1 MIDSDQ
7 TNSKVN
13 SRLHFEPYLASMCLN
28 YMRIKILISTICAF
42 LCLGNSFSYAVQL
55 SDEDSGKIARVVG
68 FLLSQ
73 THYKRAAL
81 DDEISKQFLRKYME
95 SLDYSRMVFLQ
106 SDYDEF
112 QNKYGT
118 LLDNLT
124 KRGDVSP
131 AFEIHERYTNR
142 LKTSH
147 SWLKEIINQKFD
159 FSINETFTPDRT
171 KSDWPKNEEEA
182 RTLWHKRIKYELL
195 GNRLSKRRS
204 VEAMKAQNEGKE
216 PIKKT
221 DGTNVKPYNIKEEK
235 EKISR
240 RYERFLRVRTEMD
253 SGDVLQYY
261 LTALSN
267 EYDPHSDYFSPREA
281 ENFEIN
287 NIKLSL
293 TGIGARLQWDDGYT
307 KLIELVPGGPAIK
320 SKKLKPGD
328 RIVAVAQ
335 GEEGEAIDVFEME
348 LDKVVDKIR
357 GEKGTMV
364 RLTIIPVDA
373 ADDSETKEV
382 RLIRDKIKLT
392 DSLAKGQ
399 IVDYPDMPRL
409 GVIDLPQFYENCA
422 RDVRLIIERFKKEK
436 VNGIVLDLRR
446 NGGGLLPEAVKLAG
460 LFIEQGPMVQVI
472 DSRRRKQVLQDKDES
487 IGYNGPMLVLVGKL
501 SASASEIV
509 AAALQDYGRAIIV
522 GSQST
527 HGKGTVQTVMPLT
540 NWVRIKDPGKLKLT
554 ISKFYRIAG
563 GTTQK
568 QGVKPDLVLPSPYDY
583 MEIGEATLSNSL
595 AADHTEPL
603 NYRRL
608 NLVKDYIEQLSSQS
622 AERIKKDQDFSY
634 ILNDIE
640 TLKERLED
648 KSFSLN
654 EIKRLEEKDEEKAK
668 RETRKKE
675 RKNRGKPE
683 ETVYD
688 LTIKMIQ
695 KDINLGEEIE
705 EEEKPIRLIEEN
717 DEEETEEEDD
727 TPKLDPHL
735 RETLN
740 ILQDYIKLFQPKK
753 QIAGKADANKNPIQ

>member
-1 MIDSDQ
+1 
-7 TNSKVN
+7 
-13 SRLHFEPYLASMCLN
+13 
-28 YMRIKILISTICAF
+28 MRIKNLLSTICAMTCF
-42 LCLGNSFSYAVQL
+42 GIPFSQAVQL

-73 THYKRAAL
+73 THFKRAAL

-106 SDYDEF
+106 SDFDEF
-112 QNKYGT
+112 SKKYGT

-124 KRGDVSP
+124 KRGNVSP
-131 AFEIHERYTNR
+131 AYEIHKRYISR
-142 LKTSH
+142 LKKSH
-147 SWLKEIINQKFD
+147 SWLDEIINKEFD
-159 FSINETFTPDRT
+159 FNINETFTPDRT
-171 KSDWPKNEEEA
+171 KTNWPQNEEDA
-182 RTLWHKRIKYELL
+182 KDLWRKRIKYEVL

-204 VEAMKAQNEGKE
+204 VEALKAKNKGSQS
-216 PIKKT
+216 IKKS
-221 DGTNVKPYNIKEEK
+221 DGTPVKPYDIKEEK
-235 EKISR
+235 EKILR

-267 EYDPHSDYFSPREA
+267 GYDPHSDYFSPREA

-328 RIVAVAQ
+328 RIVGVAQ
-335 GEEGEAIDVFEME
+335 GEEGESIDVFEME

-357 GEKGTMV
+357 GEKGTIV
-364 RLTIIPVDA
+364 RLTIIPADA

-399 IVDYPDMPRL
+399 VIDYPDMPRL

-422 RDVRLIIERFKKEK
+422 RDVNLILDRFKKEK

-472 DSRRRKQVLQDKDES
+472 DSRQRKQVLQDNDAK
-487 IGYNGPMLVLVGKL
+487 IGYNGPMIVLVGKL

-509 AAALQDYGRAIIV
+509 AAALQDYGRSVIV

-540 NWVRIKDPGKLKLT
+540 NWVRINDPGKLKLT

-568 QGVKPDLVLPSPYDY
+568 QGVKPDLILPSPYDY
-583 MEIGEATLSNSL
+583 MEIGEASLPNSL
-595 AADHTEPL
+595 AADHTDPL

-608 NLVKDYIEQLSSQS
+608 NLVTDYIQKLSSKS
-622 AERIKKDQDFSY
+622 IDRIKKNQDFEY
-634 ILNDIE
+634 ILDDIE
-640 TLKERLED
+640 TLKKRLTD

-654 EIKRLEEKDEEKAK
+654 EAKRLKEKDEDKAK
-668 RETRKKE
+668 REIRKKE
-675 RKNRGKPE
+675 RKDRGKTD
-683 ETVYD
+683 ETIYD
-688 LTIKMIQ
+688 VTIKMIQ
-695 KDINLGEEIE
+695 KNIALGEEVE
-705 EEEKPIRLIEEN
+705 EEEKPIRLKEEN
-717 DEEETEEEDD
+717 DDEDSEEEEEEDAS
-727 TPKLDPHL
+727 KLDPHL
-735 RETLN
+735 RETLQ
-740 ILQDYIKLFQPKK
+740 ILQDYIKLLDPKK
-753 QIAGKADANKNPIQ
+753 QIAGKSTEIKNSFQ

>member
-1 MIDSDQ
+1 MSIR
-7 TNSKVN
+7 N
-13 SRLHFEPYLASMCLN
+13 LL
-28 YMRIKILISTICAF
+28 STICALMCF
-42 LCLGNSFSYAVQL
+42 GAPFSQAVQL

-73 THYKRAAL
+73 THFKRAAL

-106 SDYDEF
+106 SDFDEF
-112 QNKYGT
+112 SKKYGT

-124 KRGDVSP
+124 KRGNVSP
-131 AFEIHERYTNR
+131 AYEIHKRYINR

-147 SWLKEIINQKFD
+147 SWLEGIINKEFD
-159 FSINETFTPDRT
+159 FNTDETFTPDRT
-171 KSDWPKNEEEA
+171 KTNWPNNEKES
-182 RTLWHKRIKYELL
+182 RDLWRKRIKYEVL

-204 VEAMKAQNEGKE
+204 VDALKAKNKGNES
-216 PIKKT
+216 IKKP
-221 DGTNVKPYNIKEEK
+221 DGTPVKLYNIKEEK
-235 EKISR
+235 EKILR

-267 EYDPHSDYFSPREA
+267 GYDPHSDYFSPREA

-328 RIVAVAQ
+328 RIVGVAQ
-335 GEEGEAIDVFEME
+335 GEEGEPIDVFEME

-364 RLTIIPVDA
+364 RLTIIPADA
-373 ADDSETKEV
+373 ADESETKEV

-399 IVDYPDMPRL
+399 VVDYPDMPRL

-422 RDVRLIIERFKKEK
+422 RDVTLILDRFKKEK
-436 VNGIVLDLRR
+436 VNGVVLDLRR
-446 NGGGLLPEAVKLAG
+446 NGGGLLPEAVKLSG

-472 DSRRRKQVLQDKDES
+472 DSRQRKQVLQDNDTK
-487 IGYNGPMLVLVGKL
+487 IGYNGPMIVLVGKL

-509 AAALQDYGRAIIV
+509 AAALQDYGRAVVV

-540 NWVRIKDPGKLKLT
+540 NWVRINDPGKLKLT

-568 QGVKPDLVLPSPYDY
+568 QGVKPDLILPSPYDY
-583 MEIGEATLSNSL
+583 MEIGEASLPNSL
-595 AADHTEPL
+595 AADHTDPL

-608 NLVKDYIEQLSSQS
+608 NLVKDYIQKLSSKS
-622 AERIKKDQDFSY
+622 VDRIKKDQDFTY
-634 ILNDIE
+634 ILDDIE
-640 TLKERLED
+640 TLKKRLKD

-654 EIKRLEEKDEEKAK
+654 ETKRLKEKDEDKAK
-668 RETRKKE
+668 RENRKKE
-675 RKNRGKPE
+675 REDRGKPE
-683 ETVYD
+683 ETIYD
-688 LTIKMIQ
+688 VTIKMIQ
-695 KDINLGEEIE
+695 KNIALGEEIE
-705 EEEKPIRLIEEN
+705 EEEKPIRLKEEN
-717 DEEETEEEDD
+717 DDEDSEEEEEEA
-727 TPKLDPHL
+727 PKLDPHL
-735 RETLN
+735 RETLQ
-740 ILQDYIKLFQPKK
+740 ILQDYIKLLDPKK
-753 QIAGKADANKNPIQ
+753 QIAG

>member
-1 MIDSDQ
+1 M
-7 TNSKVN
+7 
-13 SRLHFEPYLASMCLN
+13 RLN
-28 YMRIKILISTICAF
+28 YFISTLCAALF
-42 LCLGNSFSYAVQL
+42 ISTPLGQSVEL

-73 THYKRAAL
+73 THFKRAPL
-81 DDEISKQFLRKYME
+81 DDEISEVFLQKYME

-112 QNKYGT
+112 KSKYGT

-124 KRGDVSP
+124 KRGNVSP
-131 AFEIHERYTNR
+131 AFEIQKRYTKR
-142 LKTSH
+142 LKTAH
-147 SWLKEIINQKFD
+147 SWLEDIIWTEFD
-159 FSINETFTPDRT
+159 FSKDESFTPDRT
-171 KSDWPKNEEEA
+171 KADWPANEKYA
-182 RTLWHKRIKYELL
+182 RELWRMRIKYEVL
-195 GNRLSKRRS
+195 GTRLGKRRG
-204 VEAMKAQNEGKE
+204 VEAMNAKANNGEVV
-216 PIKKT
+216 KKS
-221 DGTNVKPYNIKEEK
+221 DGTPVKPYNIKDEK
-235 EKISR
+235 EKILR

-267 EYDPHSDYFSPREA
+267 GYDPHSDYFSPREA

-307 KLIELVPGGPAIK
+307 KLIELVPGGPAIR

-335 GEEGEAIDVFEME
+335 GENGEPVDVYEME

-364 RLTIIPVDA
+364 RLTIIPADA
-373 ADDSETKEV
+373 ADESETKEV

-399 IVDYPDMPRL
+399 VVDYPDMPRL

-422 RDVRLIIERFKKEK
+422 RDVGLILDRFQREK
-436 VNGIVLDLRR
+436 VTGVVLDLRR

-460 LFIEQGPMVQVI
+460 LFIKQGPMVQVI
-472 DSRRRKQVLQDKDES
+472 DSRQRKQVLQDNDTN
-487 IGYNGPMLVLVGKL
+487 IRYDGPMIVLVGKL

-509 AAALQDYGRAIIV
+509 AAALQDYGRAVVV
-522 GSQST
+522 GSKST

-554 ISKFYRIAG
+554 ISKFYRVAG

-568 QGVKPDLVLPSPYDY
+568 QGVAPDIVLPTPYDY
-583 MEIGEATLSNSL
+583 MDIGEATLPNSL
-595 AADHTEPL
+595 AADHTDPL
-603 NYRRL
+603 DYRKLNRVNDYVKRL
-608 NLVKDYIEQLSSQS
+608 MTRSD
-622 AERIKKDQDFSY
+622 ARINEDQDFAY
-634 ILNDIE
+634 ILEDIK
-640 TLKERLED
+640 TLKERLLD
-648 KSFSLN
+648 KSLSLN
-654 EIKRLEEKDEEKAK
+654 ETTRLKEKDDEKEK

-675 RKNRGKPE
+675 RKDRGKPE

-695 KDINLGEEIE
+695 KNLKLDEKVED
-705 EEEKPIRLIEEN
+705 EEKPIRLKEEDDN
-717 DEEETEEEDD
+717 EDEEEEDQED
-727 TPKLDPHL
+727 APKLDPHL
-735 RETLN
+735 RETLL
-740 ILQDYIKLFQPKK
+740 ILHDYIKLLDPKK
-753 QIAGKADANKNPIQ
+753 QIAAKDSGKLNPVQ

>member
-1 MIDSDQ
+1 
-7 TNSKVN
+7 
-13 SRLHFEPYLASMCLN
+13 
-28 YMRIKILISTICAF
+28 MRINKLLPIICAMI
-42 LCLGNSFSYAVQL
+42 CLGIPFSQAVQL
-55 SDEDSGKIARVVG
+55 SDKDSGQIARVVG

-73 THYKRAAL
+73 THFKRAAL

-106 SDYDEF
+106 SDFDEF
-112 QNKYGT
+112 SKKYGT

-124 KRGDVSP
+124 KRGNVSP
-131 AFEIHERYTNR
+131 AFEIHKRYITR

-147 SWLKEIINQKFD
+147 SWLEEIINKEFN
-159 FSINETFTPDRT
+159 FSLDETFTPDRT
-171 KSDWPKNEEEA
+171 KSNWPKDEEDA
-182 RTLWHKRIKYELL
+182 KNLWEKRVKYEVL

-204 VEAMKAQNEGKE
+204 VEALIAKTNGNEE
-216 PIKKT
+216 IKKT
-221 DGTNVKPYNIKEEK
+221 DGTPVKLYNIKEEK
-235 EKISR
+235 EKILR
-240 RYERFLRVRTEMD
+240 RYERFLRVRTDMD

-267 EYDPHSDYFSPREA
+267 GYDPHSDYFSPREA

-328 RIVAVAQ
+328 RITAVAQ
-335 GEEGEAIDVFEME
+335 GDKGEPIDVFEME

-357 GEKGTMV
+357 GEKGTIV
-364 RLTIIPVDA
+364 RLTIIPADA
-373 ADDSETKEV
+373 TDDSETKEV

-399 IVDYPDMPRL
+399 VVDYPDMSRL

-422 RDVRLIIERFKKEK
+422 RDVSIILDRFKKEK

-460 LFIEQGPMVQVI
+460 LFIEEGPMVQVI
-472 DSRRRKQVLQDKDES
+472 DSRQRKQILKDNDAK
-487 IGYNGPMLVLVGKL
+487 IGYNGPMIVLVGKL

-509 AAALQDYGRAIIV
+509 AAALQDYGRAVVV

-568 QGVKPDLVLPSPYDY
+568 QGVKPDLILPNPYDY
-583 MEIGEATLSNSL
+583 MDIGEAKLPNSL
-595 AADHTEPL
+595 AADHTDPL

-608 NLVKDYIEQLSSQS
+608 NLVKDYVETLSSKS
-622 AERIKKDQDFSY
+622 TDRIKKDQDFSY
-634 ILNDIE
+634 ILEDIE
-640 TLKERLED
+640 TCL
-648 KSFSLN
+648 
-654 EIKRLEEKDEEKAK
+654 
-668 RETRKKE
+668 
-675 RKNRGKPE
+675 
-683 ETVYD
+683 
-688 LTIKMIQ
+688 
-695 KDINLGEEIE
+695 
-705 EEEKPIRLIEEN
+705 
-717 DEEETEEEDD
+717 
-727 TPKLDPHL
+727 
-735 RETLN
+735 
-740 ILQDYIKLFQPKK
+740 
-753 QIAGKADANKNPIQ
+753 

>member
-1 MIDSDQ
+1 M
-7 TNSKVN
+7 
-13 SRLHFEPYLASMCLN
+13 MCLG
-28 YMRIKILISTICAF
+28 IPF
-42 LCLGNSFSYAVQL
+42 GQAVQL

-73 THYKRAAL
+73 THFKRAAL

-106 SDYDEF
+106 SDFDEF
-112 QNKYGT
+112 SKKYGT

-124 KRGDVSP
+124 KRGNVSP
-131 AFEIHERYTNR
+131 AFEIQKRYITR

-147 SWLKEIINQKFD
+147 SWLEEIINKEFD
-159 FSINETFTPDRT
+159 FNADETFTPDRT
-171 KSDWPKNEEEA
+171 KTNWPKNEEEA
-182 RTLWHKRIKYELL
+182 RNLWRKRIKYEVL

-204 VEAMKAQNEGKE
+204 VDALKAKNKGSE
-216 PIKKT
+216 PIKKS
-221 DGTNVKPYNIKEEK
+221 DGTAVKLYNIEEEK
-235 EKISR
+235 GKIIR

-267 EYDPHSDYFSPREA
+267 GYDPHSDYFSPREA

-328 RIVAVAQ
+328 RIVGVAQ
-335 GEEGEAIDVFEME
+335 GEEGESVDVFEME

-364 RLTIIPVDA
+364 RLTIIPADA
-373 ADDSETKEV
+373 SDDSETKEV

-399 IVDYPDMPRL
+399 VVDYPDMPRL

-422 RDVRLIIERFKKEK
+422 RDVSLILDRFKKEK
-436 VNGIVLDLRR
+436 VNGVVLDLRR

-472 DSRRRKQVLQDKDES
+472 DSRQRKQVLQDNDTK
-487 IGYNGPMLVLVGKL
+487 IGYNGPMIVLVGKL

-509 AAALQDYGRAIIV
+509 AAALQDYGRAVVV

-527 HGKGTVQTVMPLT
+527 HGKGTVQTVMPLI

-568 QGVKPDLVLPSPYDY
+568 QGVKPDLILPSPYDY
-583 MEIGEATLSNSL
+583 MEIGEATLPNSL
-595 AADHTEPL
+595 AADHTDPL

-608 NLVKDYIEQLSSQS
+608 NLVTDYVQELSSKS
-622 AERIKKDQDFSY
+622 DDRIKKDQDFSY
-634 ILNDIE
+634 ILDDIE
-640 TLKERLED
+640 TLKKRLKD

-654 EIKRLEEKDEEKAK
+654 ETKRLKEKDEDKAK
-668 RETRKKE
+668 RENRKKE
-675 RKNRGKPE
+675 RKDRGKQE
-683 ETVYD
+683 ETIYD
-688 LTIKMIQ
+688 VTIKMIQ
-695 KDINLGEEIE
+695 KNIALGEEIE
-705 EEEKPIRLIEEN
+705 EEEKPIRLK
-717 DEEETEEEDD
+717 EEEDED
-727 TPKLDPHL
+727 SEEEEEEEEEDPKLDPHL
-735 RETLN
+735 RETLK
-740 ILQDYIKLFQPKK
+740 ILQDYIKLLEPKK
-753 QIAGKADANKNPIQ
+753 QIAGKGTGVNNPVQ

>member
-1 MIDSDQ
+1 MCPNIMIYKNLLSA
-7 TNSKVN
+7 V
-13 SRLHFEPYLASMCLN
+13 LA
-28 YMRIKILISTICAF
+28 IICIGTPF
-42 LCLGNSFSYAVQL
+42 CHAVEI

-73 THYKRAAL
+73 THYKRSAL
-81 DDEISKQFLRKYME
+81 DDEISKEFLRKYME

-106 SDYDEF
+106 SDFDEF
-112 QNKYGT
+112 SKKYGT

-124 KRGDVSP
+124 KRGNVSP
-131 AFEIHERYTNR
+131 AFEIHNRYISR

-147 SWLKEIINQKFD
+147 SWLEAIINKEFD
-159 FSINETFTPDRT
+159 FNIDETFTPDRT
-171 KSDWPKNEEEA
+171 KTNWPKNEEEA
-182 RTLWHKRIKYELL
+182 RNLWRKRIKYEVL

-204 VEAMKAQNEGKE
+204 VEALKASIKGAAS
-216 PIKKT
+216 IKKS
-221 DGTNVKPYNIKEEK
+221 DGTDVKIYNIKEEK
-235 EKISR
+235 DKILR
-240 RYERFLRVRTEMD
+240 RYERFLRVRNEMD

-267 EYDPHSDYFSPREA
+267 GYDPHSDYFSPREA

-328 RIVAVAQ
+328 RIVGVAQ
-335 GEEGEAIDVFEME
+335 GEEGESIDVFEME

-364 RLTIIPVDA
+364 RLTIIPADA
-373 ADDSETKEV
+373 ADESETKEV

-399 IVDYPDMPRL
+399 IIDYPSMPRL

-422 RDVRLIIERFKKEK
+422 RDVSLILDRFKKEK

-472 DSRRRKQVLQDKDES
+472 DSRQRKQVLQDNDSK
-487 IGYNGPMLVLVGKL
+487 IGYNGPLIVLVGKL

-509 AAALQDYGRAIIV
+509 AAALQDYGRAVVV

-568 QGVKPDLVLPSPYDY
+568 QGVKPDLILPSPYDY
-583 MEIGEATLSNSL
+583 MEIGEATLPNSL
-595 AADHTEPL
+595 AADHTDPL

-608 NLVKDYIEQLSSQS
+608 NLVSDYIKELSSKS
-622 AERIKKDQDFSY
+622 NDRIKKDQDFAY
-634 ILNDIE
+634 ILDDIK
-640 TLKERLED
+640 TLKKRLED

-654 EIKRLEEKDEEKAK
+654 ETKRLQEKDEDKAK
-668 RETRKKE
+668 RENRKKE
-675 RKNRGKPE
+675 RKNRAKTE
-683 ETVYD
+683 ETIYD
-688 LTIKMIQ
+688 VTIKMIQ
-695 KDINLGEEIE
+695 KNIALGEEIE
-705 EEEKPIRLIEEN
+705 EEEKPIRLKEENN
-717 DEEETEEEDD
+717 DEEFEEEEEEGS
-727 TPKLDPHL
+727 KLDPHL
-735 RETLN
+735 RETLQV
-740 ILQDYIKLFQPKK
+740 LQDYIKLLDPKK
-753 QIAGKADANKNPIQ
+753 QIAGKAKGIKNSIQ